1 MENNK
6 LVAHTKGSI
15 GLDLHAKTDDIL
27 LPKET
32 KIIKSNLDGP
42 LAADFSIA
50 GIIAPRSS
58 MSKRE
63 ILTHTGIID
72 ADYLGN
78 VGIILT
84 NLTEQPIEIKKN
96 ERIAQILLFK
106 KETFIIPNF
115 IDKDRTG
122 GFGSTNN

>member
-1 MENNK
+1 M
-6 LVAHTKGSI
+6 
-15 GLDLHAKTDDIL
+15 
-27 LPKET
+27 
-32 KIIKSNLDGP
+32 
-42 LAADFSIA
+42 A

-58 MSKRE
+58 MSKRG

-122 GFGSTNN
+122 GFGSTNS

>member
-58 MSKRE
+58 MSK
-63 ILTHTGIID
+63 IID

-122 GFGSTNN
+122 GFGSTNS

>member
-32 KIIKSNLDGP
+32 KNIKSNLDGP

-50 GIIAPRSS
+50 GIVAPRSS
-58 MSKRE
+58 MSKRGV
-63 ILTHTGIID
+63 LTHTGIID

-106 KETFIIPNF
+106 KETFIKTKKIR
-115 IDKDRTG
+115 KEMW
-122 GFGSTNN
+122 

>member
-1 MENNK
+1 
-6 LVAHTKGSI
+6 
-15 GLDLHAKTDDIL
+15 
-27 LPKET
+27 
-32 KIIKSNLDGP
+32 
-42 LAADFSIA
+42 
-50 GIIAPRSS
+50 
-58 MSKRE
+58 MSKKG

-122 GFGSTNN
+122 GFGSTNS